1 MWRARLLHLCHFS
14 LVGLFSII
22 QATCDLDPITGDDAE
37 FCRGGLHVVYPGIGD
52 VSCKH
57 IPLCQNFT
65 HDLINVWGPP
75 VVTFPNAQ
83 EDKDY
88 VLMMVDPDAPSR
100 QNPIRRS
107 WRHWILAYIKGHDLL
122 CGKSLKGRIITE
134 YNGPSP
140 PVNTGYHRYEISLYL
155 QPPGS
160 SPSLLSSESEFR
172 GNFDPDAFA
181 LRNNLGKPV
190 ATTEFKAKN
199 PIQKS
204 L

>member
-14 LVGLFSII
+14 LVGLFSVI

-83 EDKDY
+83 E
-88 VLMMVDPDAPSR
+88 
-100 QNPIRRS
+100 
-107 WRHWILAYIKGHDLL
+107 
-122 CGKSLKGRIITE
+122 
-134 YNGPSP
+134 
-140 PVNTGYHRYEISLYL
+140 
-155 QPPGS
+155 
-160 SPSLLSSESEFR
+160 
-172 GNFDPDAFA
+172 
-181 LRNNLGKPV
+181 
-190 ATTEFKAKN
+190 
-199 PIQKS
+199 
-204 L
+204 